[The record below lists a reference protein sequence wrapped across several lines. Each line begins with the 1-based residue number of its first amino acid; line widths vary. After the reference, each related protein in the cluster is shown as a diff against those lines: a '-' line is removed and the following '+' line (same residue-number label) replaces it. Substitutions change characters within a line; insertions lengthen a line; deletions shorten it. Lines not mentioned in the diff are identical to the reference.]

1 LRVGALILLTYYPAG
16 SDAPFFSWPSTKTPL
31 PYLRFKNLAERPFPG
46 PKGRRKFECERGHE
60 GHIDA
65 GF

>member
-1 LRVGALILLTYYPAG
+1 VGALILLTYSPAG
-16 SDAPFFSWPSTKTPL
+16 SDALFFSEPSSKTPF
-31 PYLRFKNLAERPFPG
+31 PYLRFENLAGRPFPG
-46 PKGRRKFECERGHE
+46 PRGRRKFECERGHE